1 MPKLAHVLSGMPA
14 AVHLLHIATRA
25 HGTHEQFSPMPRQRF
40 MASAHVA
47 LWPLTVVSR
56 RKVATQRAQ
65 YLELL
70 GSQALEWTCAA
81 QAEQHT
87 RLAPAFPQTAGSC
100 ATSRGHVYHEGA
112 PSVCSSASSS
122 VHVLTW

>member
-65 YLELL
+65 YLELV
-70 GSQALEWTCAA
+70 GSQAVECKCATHA
-81 QAEQHT
+81 AQHT
-87 RLAPAFPQTAGSC
+87 RLAPACLQTVGS
-100 ATSRGHVYHEGA
+100 
-112 PSVCSSASSS
+112 
-122 VHVLTW
+122 